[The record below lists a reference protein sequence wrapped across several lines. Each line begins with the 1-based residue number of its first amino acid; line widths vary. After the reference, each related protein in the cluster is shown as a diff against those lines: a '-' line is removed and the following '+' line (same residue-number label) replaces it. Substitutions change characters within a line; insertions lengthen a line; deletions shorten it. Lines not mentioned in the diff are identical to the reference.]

1 MKIDTLPIPKALRD
15 SYCAL
20 GISELYPP
28 QAECIEAG
36 LFDRKNILAAIPTA
50 SGKTLIAEMAMQ
62 KEIADGGKC
71 LYIVPLKALASE
83 KYDDFSGKG
92 VSVGIATG
100 DPDQKDEY
108 LGRYD
113 IIVATSE
120 KTDSL
125 LRNKA
130 EWLKRVSLLVVD
142 EIHLIGD
149 ETRGATLEMVI
160 AKMRY
165 QNPDM
170 QVIGLSATMGNP
182 EELAKW
188 LDAALIT
195 REWRP
200 VDLREGVYYQG
211 KIRFGNSEREVPS
224 PKKDDDL
231 NLLLDTAEEGGQCLV
246 FVSSRRS
253 AEAFAKKAAAA
264 LKKSSPELD
273 RYSEIIAKADVT
285 ASGKILS
292 EAVKKG
298 AAFHHAGLPR
308 AARAAVEEGFRKGEI
323 VSISSTPT
331 LAAGLNL
338 PARRVIV
345 RDYQRYDVRTGM
357 NKIPVMEYRQMAGR
371 AGRPRLDP
379 YGEAVLIAKEEKK
392 VDELFDEFINA
403 PAEDIKS
410 QCQRESE
417 LRGHLLALITSGF
430 ASTRDEVS
438 AFMER
443 SFYASQKAVHRRLDR
458 NVNKALEFL
467 TNAEMIDELG
477 GVFSYTGFGSLSS
490 RLYLAP
496 ESALMIKDVLTEHSG
511 AEFSPFGILHMLCM
525 TPDMFRFYLKAADEK
540 LVDKIIGNRCDE
552 IWYEECTEEFFAAVK
567 TAAVVE
573 EWASEVSEEMISE
586 RFGVGGGDI
595 HAAVENLKWLLH
607 AAKRIAHEF
616 APSLEKEMSVLE
628 MRVANG
634 VKEELIPL
642 ISLKG
647 IGRVR
652 ARRLFARG
660 ITNPAELLAS
670 SKADLVSVLGA
681 VTTENVIKEAMR
693 KGGVKTERD
702 EEFDEVMEKNEEV
715 LEQTKTDTKKQPTL
729 FDF

>member
-1 MKIDTLPIPKALRD
+1 MKIDTLLIPKALRD

-195 REWRP
+195 SEWRP

-357 NKIPVMEYRQMAGR
+357 NKIQVMEYRQMAGR

>member
-195 REWRP
+195 SEWRP

-693 KGGVKTERD
+693 KGGVKTEHD